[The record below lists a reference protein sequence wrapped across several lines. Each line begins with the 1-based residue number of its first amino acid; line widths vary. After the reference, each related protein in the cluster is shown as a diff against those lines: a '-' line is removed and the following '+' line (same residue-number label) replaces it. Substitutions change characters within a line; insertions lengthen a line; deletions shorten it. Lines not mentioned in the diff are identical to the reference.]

1 MILQIYFSD
10 LRNYEAERMKRG
22 WPRERL
28 KRRRWQNL
36 RLIEMRQEAAR
47 VMWAWAVEWTVGP
60 LPERTWEEAGVWP
73 IPPLHL

>member
-1 MILQIYFSD
+1 
-10 LRNYEAERMKRG
+10 MKRG
-22 WPRERL
+22 WPRERI

-60 LPERTWEEAGVWP
+60 LPEKGDLGEELGSGP
-73 IPPLHL
+73 SLPLYL